1 VHNPRR
7 PNAAD
12 SPEACAAMEA
22 ALESADAGI
31 VTAVG
36 IHLSS
41 AGAYR
46 SMHEGSEE
54 KEKEYTAIC
63 WAEKPLSDE
72 DERKLSNIRDMEISQ
87 ATPVRVLHRRTSM
100 ARPRTIVSVHCTRVP
115 GSPRFFTLRLR
126 TQAGTYIKEF
136 VHGDF
141 GRTRP
146 NVGEMLGCRA
156 DIMQLDVTDIDMDF
170 GLNVEDVATEAAEG
184 DEREGKSAR
193 VER

>member
-1 VHNPRR
+1 MHNPRR

-12 SPEACAAMEA
+12 SREACAAMEA

-72 DERKLSNIRDMEISQ
+72 DELKLSNIRDMEISQ

-184 DEREGKSAR
+184 DEREGKSAK
-193 VER
+193 VE

>member
-1 VHNPRR
+1 MHNPRR
-7 PNAAD
+7 PNAVD

-72 DERKLSNIRDMEISQ
+72 DELKLSNIRDMEISQ

-170 GLNVEDVATEAAEG
+170 GLNVEDVATEAAGG

>member
-1 VHNPRR
+1 
-7 PNAAD
+7 
-12 SPEACAAMEA
+12 MEA

>member
-1 VHNPRR
+1 
-7 PNAAD
+7 
-12 SPEACAAMEA
+12 MEA

-72 DERKLSNIRDMEISQ
+72 DELKLSNIRDMEISQ

-100 ARPRTIVSVHCTRVP
+100 ARPRTIVSAKCTRVP

>member
-1 VHNPRR
+1 
-7 PNAAD
+7 
-12 SPEACAAMEA
+12 MEA

-72 DERKLSNIRDMEISQ
+72 DELKLSNIRDMEISQ

-100 ARPRTIVSVHCTRVP
+100 ARPRTIVSATVY
-115 GSPRFFTLRLR
+115 
-126 TQAGTYIKEF
+126 AGA
-136 VHGDF
+136 G
-141 GRTRP
+141 
-146 NVGEMLGCRA
+146 
-156 DIMQLDVTDIDMDF
+156 
-170 GLNVEDVATEAAEG
+170 VAQVLHAAAEDAGG
-184 DEREGKSAR
+184 D
-193 VER
+193 VH

>member
-1 VHNPRR
+1 MHNPRR

-12 SPEACAAMEA
+12 SPESCAAMEA

-46 SMHEGSEE
+46 AMHEGSEE

-72 DERKLSNIRDMEISQ
+72 DELKLSNIRDMEISQ

-170 GLNVEDVATEAAEG
+170 GLNVEDVATEAAGG